1 MTFNRGLQ
9 DKRPVKDKE
18 CFVSKVAV
26 TVTTHKKRWRGWLPY
41 CTVQIV
47 IPSIQSVQNVIGYSC
62 SRGNGPTVPTNGS
75 HRRPRRC
82 HGVGWRLEEQSKT
95 RQSMTDV
102 CQGDDSFKHKIVRSP
117 RGRIVVPS
125 MHIINQLHTTENT
138 INPVI
143 THYT

>member
-102 CQGDDSFKHKIVRSP
+102 CQGDDSFKHKIK
-117 RGRIVVPS
+117 VVF
-125 MHIINQLHTTENT
+125 LLGFTTDALTNLSKICMFAMGSST
-138 INPVI
+138 V
-143 THYT
+143 